1 MTMKLFDK
9 YFQPYAEYCI
19 RTTFSED
26 ELKEALAQAIMDTFV
41 DVLKEQVKDLKGATR
56 NLMKNALLD
65 IAKDFCIKMTDKI
78 MNKIASD
85 FVSNLLHATS
95 IWTRVHYKE
104 CEKIFLSL
112 VFRIKRQSGDNVVWE
127 VHGGCM
133 IINDVEKC
141 KEAHEYSWREK

>member
-1 MTMKLFDK
+1 MKLFDK
-9 YFQPYAEYCI
+9 CFQPYAEYCI
-19 RTTFSED
+19 RTTFSEE

-104 CEKIFLSL
+104 CEKIFITCFQDKTTEWRQCSL
-112 VFRIKRQSGDNVVWE
+112 GGAWGLYDNKR
-127 VHGGCM
+127 C
-133 IINDVEKC
+133 
-141 KEAHEYSWREK
+141 